1 MSEFATA
8 MSPAAGEGDVRVDTM
23 VVGVEKWFF
32 FLEIDVLE
40 QSHDWSRDAFALYL
54 LHCRGYNPKSAG
66 STFGEKGC
74 KGLIGLTRKPWGLWT
89 KWLEAHGLI
98 RTAVHGIRPVT
109 LLSSAKWRFTTL
121 FQPIV
126 TDYRRHD
133 GHVWENLIAEDAELV
148 KIPWR
153 AMDIDRMNPEA
164 RIGALME
171 LDSIRL
177 LVWAYWVAHDDG
189 WVSSSL
195 LWLDSV
201 GGVIGRLSQDVSSR
215 LRLSADQVGSA
226 VAELLECGLLNHS
239 ECDQRGRGVLYLTH
253 PMELPKPDE
262 VVEEQEDKVA

>member
-1 MSEFATA
+1 MPPGAKEN
-8 MSPAAGEGDVRVDTM
+8 MAAGEEMAGA
-23 VVGVEKWFF
+23 EKWFF

-54 LHCRGYNPKSAG
+54 LHCRGYHPRSAG
-66 STFGEKGC
+66 STFGEYGC
-74 KGLIGLTRKPWGLWT
+74 NRLIGLTRKPWGACT
-89 KWLEAHGLI
+89 KWLEKQGLI
-98 RTAVHGIRPVT
+98 RTAVRGIRPVT
-109 LLSSAKWRFTTL
+109 LLSSAKWRFTTS

-164 RIGALME
+164 RIGALMKLE
-171 LDSIRL
+171 SLRL

-201 GGVIGRLSQDVSSR
+201 GSVIGRLSQDVSSR

-239 ECDQRGRGVLYLTH
+239 ECDTKGRGVLYLTH
-253 PMELPKPDE
+253 PMVLPKLGREEEEDD
-262 VVEEQEDKVA
+262 EEQVALSDLL

>member
-23 VVGVEKWFF
+23 VVGAEKWFF

-109 LLSSAKWRFTTL
+109 LLSSAKWRFTTS

-126 TDYRRHD
+126 TDYRRYD

-164 RIGALME
+164 RVGVLRE

-177 LVWAYWVAHDDG
+177 LVWAYSVAHDDG

-195 LWLDSV
+195 LWLDSADAV
-201 GGVIGRLSQDVSSR
+201 VGRLAQDVRER
-215 LRLSADQVGSA
+215 LHLQAEQVGRA
-226 VAELLECGLLNHS
+226 VDELLVCGLLRHS
-239 ECDQRGRGVLYLTH
+239 ECDNKGRGVLYLAH
-253 PMELPKPDE
+253 PMELPDMDRE
-262 VVEEQEDKVA
+262 GREEEAA